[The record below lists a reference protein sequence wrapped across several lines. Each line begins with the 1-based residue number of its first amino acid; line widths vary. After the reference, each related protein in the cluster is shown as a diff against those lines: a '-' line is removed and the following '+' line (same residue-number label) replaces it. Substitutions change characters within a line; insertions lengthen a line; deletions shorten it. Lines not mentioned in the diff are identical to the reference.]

1 MFELNEKNYAK
12 AARQAVAEGCVLLK
26 NEGGV
31 LPLVKGTKTAVF
43 GIGAFYYYKGGL
55 GSGGLV
61 NTKYV
66 VSILDAL
73 RKSEDISVDE
83 CICEEYE
90 KWIKENP
97 FDEGNW
103 LGKCS
108 MVAERDAFVRGV
120 YL

>member
-1 MFELNEKNYAK
+1 MFELNEKNDAK

-61 NTKYV
+61 NTKHV

-83 CICEEYE
+83 CFETVLHDYTKEEA
-90 KWIKENP
+90 IQTTHT
-97 FDEGNW
+97 
-103 LGKCS
+103 L
-108 MVAERDAFVRGV
+108 AEFITAGWRKVHG
-120 YL
+120 L

>member
-83 CICEEYE
+83 CICEEY
-90 KWIKENP
+90 
-97 FDEGNW
+97 
-103 LGKCS
+103 
-108 MVAERDAFVRGV
+108 
-120 YL
+120 